1 MSKCAWA
8 LFRVAAKQ
16 GSTTSKSQ
24 KPTAKR
30 KAAHESRS
38 TPEAPAKRF
47 VTIDDMTKADCI
59 LVNYYVN

>member
-1 MSKCAWA
+1 
-8 LFRVAAKQ
+8 VAAKQ